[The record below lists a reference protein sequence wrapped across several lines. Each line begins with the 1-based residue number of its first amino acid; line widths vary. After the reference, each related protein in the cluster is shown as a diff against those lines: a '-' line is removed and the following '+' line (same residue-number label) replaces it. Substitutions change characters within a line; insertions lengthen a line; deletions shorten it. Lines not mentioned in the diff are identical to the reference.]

1 MQTNLTTQIRLSYD
15 GIIGSIPRTGIMES
29 WNDGLKKPAFKTP
42 IISFLQHDRRIFKKL
57 KAHECPDIGYPERP
71 A

>member
-1 MQTNLTTQIRLSYD
+1 MMASLGAYQEPEY
-15 GIIGSIPRTGIMES
+15 

-42 IISFLQHDRRIFKKL
+42 IISLLQHDRRIFKKL